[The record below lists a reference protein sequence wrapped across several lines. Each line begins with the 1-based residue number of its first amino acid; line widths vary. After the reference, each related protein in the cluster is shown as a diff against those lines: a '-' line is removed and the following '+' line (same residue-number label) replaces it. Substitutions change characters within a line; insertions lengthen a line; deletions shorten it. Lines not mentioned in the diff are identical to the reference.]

1 MDEAS
6 ETEGDRRRRVG
17 GGDGSGSACYLS
29 LAIVLYD
36 AKVEDLGRLTARRLR
51 LMTGMMLYSRP
62 MSELGC
68 DIQEANK
75 SDAVG
80 TRFD

>member
-51 LMTGMMLYSRP
+51 LMTGMMLYSRLCVNY
-62 MSELGC
+62 S
-68 DIQEANK
+68 IIRIKK
-75 SDAVG
+75 SLFVI
-80 TRFD
+80 RIE